1 MPTHYLHLNSAK
13 RDLVRYPNGNVYSL
27 ELLTPLKNITKVE
40 LMSARVPNTIYNIF
54 DGSGSNAFSFTSTSL
69 SDTISLPPGFW
80 SDPVELASEIYKRF
94 PNVTK
99 TSTAS
104 TYLNITN
111 NGNGSNCITFVNSTA
126 NPTTHNISLPPGLWT
141 QADLA
146 SNVFARLPTAGA
158 TNQHITDVIWLP
170 DEQKF
175 IFLSDA
181 AGAGPTTYTVTFN
194 TKEVAAIFGFS
205 PNVPYSFVAYPAAGT
220 AQDLVGIFTCKFYL
234 KSPFIT
240 APILTEVITSIAI
253 LNIKWLPSEGLYI
266 IYSNQADP
274 ITITVNS
281 SDLARLL
288 GFPVGVPITM
298 LPYPQVT
305 GRAQDTIGIL
315 PLGTQQYIKSTTVA
329 DFSKNDYIFVDVQ
342 EFRNMGLNELSSLP
356 LSGKTT
362 TNMFTALTLDVP
374 SNSVKIFK
382 NSDYPVVVEYD
393 PPISKITRLS
403 IAWYDSDA
411 NLINFQGLEDNVL
424 MFRVTTK
431 PDVQVTEIEHLHSEE
446 PDPRPIPVKIP
457 KPPEV
462 KEKRTLGKWFLIL
475 VLLGIATL
483 WYFKKKSFSS

>member
-1 MPTHYLHLNSAK
+1 MPTHYLHMNSAK
-13 RDLVRYPNGNVYSL
+13 RDLNRYPNGNVYSL
-27 ELLTPLKNITKVE
+27 ELITPIKNVTKVE

-54 DGSGSNAFSFTSTSL
+54 DGSGSNAFSFTSASI

-80 SDPVELASEIYKRF
+80 SDPVELASELYKRF
-94 PNVTK
+94 PNVTT
-99 TSTAS
+99 TSTS
-104 TYLNITN
+104 PTYLNITS
-111 NGNGSNCITFVNSTA
+111 GNESNCITFVDSSA
-126 NPTTHNISLPPGLWT
+126 NPTTHSISLPHGLWT
-141 QADLA
+141 PVDLA

-158 TNQHITDVIWLP
+158 TNLHITGVTWLP
-170 DEQKF
+170 DESRF

-194 TKEVAAIFGFS
+194 TKEVAALFGFTQG
-205 PNVPYSFVAYPAAGT
+205 VPYSFVAYPAAGP
-220 AQDLVGIFTCKFYL
+220 AQDLVGIFTCTFYL
-234 KSPFIT
+234 KSAFIS
-240 APILTEVITSIAI
+240 APILTEVTTSIAV
-253 LNIKWLPSEGLYI
+253 LSIKWLPSEGLYI
-266 IYSNQADP
+266 IYSNQTAP

-288 GFPVGVPITM
+288 GFPVGVPVTM
-298 LPYPQVT
+298 LTYPQVT

-315 PLGTQQYIKSTTVA
+315 PLGTQQYIKSPTVA

-374 SNSVKIFK
+374 ANSVKIFK

-431 PDVQVTEIEHLHSEE
+431 PDVQITEIEHLHSDE

-462 KEKRTLGKWFLIL
+462 KEKRMLGKWFLAL
-475 VLLGIATL
+475 VLLGIAVIWYLKKRTL
-483 WYFKKKSFSS
+483 AS

>member
-1 MPTHYLHLNSAK
+1 MNSAK
-13 RDLVRYPNGNVYSL
+13 RDLNRYPNGNVYSL
-27 ELLTPLKNITKVE
+27 ELITPIKNVTKVE

-80 SDPVELASEIYKRF
+80 SDPVELASELYKRF
-94 PNVTK
+94 PNVTT
-99 TSTAS
+99 TSTS
-104 TYLNITN
+104 PTYLNITS
-111 NGNGSNCITFVNSTA
+111 GNESNCITFVDSSA
-126 NPTTHNISLPPGLWT
+126 NPTTHSISLPPGLWT
-141 QADLA
+141 PADLA

-158 TNQHITDVIWLP
+158 TNLHITGVTWLP
-170 DEQKF
+170 DESRF

-194 TKEVAAIFGFS
+194 TKEVAALFGFTQG
-205 PNVPYSFVAYPAAGT
+205 VPYSFVAYPAAGP

-234 KSPFIT
+234 KSAFIS
-240 APILTEVITSIAI
+240 AAILTEVTTSIAV
-253 LNIKWLPSEGLYI
+253 LSIKWLPSEGLYI
-266 IYSNQADP
+266 IYSNQTDP

-288 GFPVGVPITM
+288 GFPVGVPVTM

-315 PLGTQQYIKSTTVA
+315 PLGTQQYIKSPTVA

-374 SNSVKIFK
+374 ANSVKIFK

-431 PDVQVTEIEHLHSEE
+431 PDVQITEIEHLHSDE

-462 KEKRTLGKWFLIL
+462 KEKRMLGKWFLAL
-475 VLLGIATL
+475 VLLGIAVIWYLKKRTL
-483 WYFKKKSFSS
+483 AS